1 MKLRVGDRVLV
12 TMGKDKGK
20 KSEISKVLP
29 KENKVF
35 IKDINLYVKHV
46 KPMGERAGE
55 RVRRERPM
63 DVAKVAILNDKDQ
76 PDRVGFKI
84 KADGTKER
92 IFKKTGKVI
101 ESKVPAK
108 TATKK

>member
-1 MKLRVGDRVLV
+1 
-12 TMGKDKGK
+12 
-20 KSEISKVLP
+20 
-29 KENKVF
+29 
-35 IKDINLYVKHV
+35 
-46 KPMGERAGE
+46 
-55 RVRRERPM
+55 M

-101 ESKVPAK
+101 ESQVPAK

>member
-20 KSEISKVLP
+20 KSEVTKVLP
-29 KENKVF
+29 KENKVV
-35 IKDINLYVKHV
+35 ITDINLYVKHV

-63 DVAKVAILNDKDQ
+63 DVAKLAILNDKDQ

-101 ESKVPAK
+101 ETKAVAKVS
-108 TATKK
+108 TKK